1 MPGPAIVVMIP
12 LVSTLR
18 KRALEVSPIHIA
30 LRIDGESF
38 RLKQGGIHGRAAV
51 ASRPKKPAAG
61 STSGHQVNDS
71 VGCNLAHAAVQ
82 AIEIDGAGFVDRHSD
97 GKGDLSLDCRPA
109 VTGMALCTSTREG
122 CNGAIRRNLANAV
135 AVNVRH
141 IQLAGR
147 TKGGA
152 GGGVENRVQRG
163 AAIADLRVSGRRR
176 IRQAVSG
183 DGRNNSGGRYHAHAT
198 VAE

>member
-1 MPGPAIVVMIP
+1 MPWTRHSA
-12 LVSTLR
+12 
-18 KRALEVSPIHIA
+18 KRADEA
-30 LRIDGESF
+30 
-38 RLKQGGIHGRAAV
+38 GRA
-51 ASRPKKPAAG
+51 
-61 STSGHQVNDS
+61 
-71 VGCNLAHAAVQ
+71 VGRNLAHAAVQ
-82 AIEIDGAGFVDRHSD
+82 AIEVDGAGFVDSHSD
-97 GKGDLSLDCRPA
+97 TKGGLSLGRQTA
-109 VTGMALCTSTREG
+109 VTGMALCTSTRES

-163 AAIADLRVSGRRR
+163 AAIADLRVSGWRG

-183 DGRNNSGGRYHAHAT
+183 DGRNNSGGRYHAHAA
-198 VAE
+198 VAVIGDI